1 MTYCTMCAN
10 SGRRWSFISREWV
23 ECACPT
29 GASLARR
36 PYAKPAVVETRP
48 VSMTDITREYL
59 AACEENELTISE
71 YEASIAERILDGLI
85 NGDSE
90 LAED

>member
-1 MTYCTMCAN
+1 MCSN

-23 ECACPT
+23 DCACPT
-29 GASLARR
+29 GASLTRR
-36 PYAKPAVVETRP
+36 RLYTKPAVVETRP
-48 VSMTDITREYL
+48 VSMADITREYI

-71 YEASIAERILDGLI
+71 YEATIAERILDGLI